1 MTAYIGWLTAAIDNE
16 QVCNALAQ
24 AFDPN
29 PGGANTWAGAA
40 KLYPTGTTFTYP
52 QPGDPVSDIAAS
64 SASVARL
71 VSVPVTQRG
80 WDLAAE
86 FLSAGPYPGLNA
98 LGLTDALVA
107 QFKPHVKAE
116 VGARETYEPRVDQ
129 FIADNGYLI
138 P

>member
-1 MTAYIGWLTAAIDNE
+1 MSSRKFCT
-16 QVCNALAQ
+16 
-24 AFDPN
+24 
-29 PGGANTWAGAA
+29 GA
-40 KLYPTGTTFTYP
+40 
-52 QPGDPVSDIAAS
+52 D
-64 SASVARL
+64 
-71 VSVPVTQRG
+71 
-80 WDLAAE
+80 
-86 FLSAGPYPGLNA
+86 GPYPGLNA